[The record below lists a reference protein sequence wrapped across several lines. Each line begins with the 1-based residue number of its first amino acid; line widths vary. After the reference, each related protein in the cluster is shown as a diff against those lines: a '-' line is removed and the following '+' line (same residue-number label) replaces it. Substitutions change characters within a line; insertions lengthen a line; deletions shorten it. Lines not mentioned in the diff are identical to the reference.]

1 VIKERNRAARGFAM
15 KYLNRYN
22 ALFETVFRASETVVE
37 DVLALL
43 FEMNGGFESAASTKN
58 QNLVCL

>member
-1 VIKERNRAARGFAM
+1 M